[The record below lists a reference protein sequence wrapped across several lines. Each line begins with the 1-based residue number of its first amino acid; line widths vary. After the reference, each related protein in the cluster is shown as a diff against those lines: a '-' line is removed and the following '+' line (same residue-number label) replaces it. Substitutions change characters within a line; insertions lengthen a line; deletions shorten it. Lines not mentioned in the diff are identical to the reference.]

1 MTQSL
6 HTPQRLPESQI
17 GPAERLLNLVLNRS
31 AHLWHNRPGLNLDGT
46 WVPATHRR
54 TNQLARRRNVRH
66 APAGLFVPA
75 AVELY
80 SNLLEIYQ
88 LNPTLL
94 AHFGSYALRET
105 EWRDLKLACAALLL
119 VQDRKGEAVRE
130 ETGEVAF
137 YDDDFRTVGEA
148 MVLFYERG
156 SKRMLNPKGVLRI
169 AQLLETQAVAELN
182 RQAGFGSPASTK
194 APLGRWKSAAK
205 QWLRIRER
213 NLPLLEGLVKAG
225 FKETIKNIARK
236 AGYKPES
243 ERFFAILGWKQK
255 QSARGERELG
265 LDGLVLDKRE
275 RFDGLSEVAI
285 CERIVGEKLSYKD
298 VVGRLPIG
306 GLTPAILA
314 ALLPSLSDRDL
325 RIMTPTLESF
335 GLLADAEI
343 RARWE
348 RALERATDQR
358 ALNVAQNVVDE
369 ELRAKL
375 EGAADRAAQRAV
387 EAATAQADV
396 HVMFLVDVSGSMQ
409 AAIEQSKEALSRIL
423 SGFPAERL
431 HVACFNTLGT
441 VLRPKARSR
450 AAVQHRLK
458 DLRAAGGTV
467 HGSAVRA
474 LSRAGLRI
482 PPGSEL
488 VVIVAGDEAGETGSV
503 LAATFGACG
512 FKPAAFALINCASG
526 DWGRG
531 QSVRQAA
538 VSLGVPFSEIE
549 VGAFED
555 PYQVPRVLK
564 TILEAPRLAGVSAA
578 TAWVEAVLAVPLL
591 EKK

>member
-1 MTQSL
+1 MTQTNR
-6 HTPQRLPESQI
+6 TPQRLPESQI
-17 GPAERLLNLVLNRS
+17 GPAERLLHLVLNRS
-31 AHLWHNRPGLNLDGT
+31 AHLWHNRPGLNVDGK
-46 WVPATHRR
+46 WVPATTRR
-54 TNQLARRRNVRH
+54 TQQLSNRRSVRR

-80 SNLLEIYQ
+80 SNLLEIYE

-94 AHFGSYALRET
+94 AHFGCYALQET

-119 VQDRKGEAVRE
+119 VQDRKGEAVHE
-130 ETGEVAF
+130 DTGEVAF
-137 YDDDFRTVGEA
+137 HDDDYRAVGEA
-148 MVLFYERG
+148 IVLFYERG

-169 AQLLETQAVAELN
+169 AQLLETREIAELN
-182 RQAGFGSPASTK
+182 RRAGFGSPASTK
-194 APLGRWKSAAK
+194 APLGRWKSVAK
-205 QWLRIRER
+205 QWLRVRER

-225 FKETIKNIARK
+225 FKETIKKIARK

-255 QSARGERELG
+255 QSARGERTLG
-265 LDGLVLDKRE
+265 LEGLTLEKRE
-275 RFDGLSEVAI
+275 RFDGLSEVQI
-285 CERIVGEKLSYKD
+285 CERIVREKLSYKD
-298 VVGRLPIG
+298 AVGRLPVG

-314 ALLPSLSDRDL
+314 TLLPSLSDRDL

-335 GLLADAEI
+335 GLLGDAQI

-348 RALERATDQR
+348 SALERATDQR

-387 EAATAQADV
+387 ETATAQADV

-409 AAIEQSKEALSRIL
+409 SAIDQSKEALARIL
-423 SGFPAERL
+423 SGFPLERL

-450 AAVQHRLK
+450 AAVQHMLK

-467 HGSAVRA
+467 HGSGVRA
-474 LSRAGLRI
+474 LSRAGVRI
-482 PPGSEL
+482 PQGSEL
-488 VVIVAGDEAGETGSV
+488 VVIVAGDEAGEQGAA
-503 LAATFGACG
+503 LASTFKECG
-512 FKPAAFALINCASG
+512 FAPAAFALINCASG
-526 DWGRG
+526 GWSRG
-531 QSVRQAA
+531 ETIRQAA
-538 VSLGVPFSEIE
+538 VSLGVPFSEVE

-555 PYQVPRVLK
+555 PYQVPRVLQ

-591 EKK
+591 QKA

>member
-1 MTQSL
+1 MTTVR
-6 HTPQRLPESQI
+6 TPQRLPESQI
-17 GPAERLLNLVLNRS
+17 GPAERLLSLVLNRS
-31 AHLWHNRPGLNLDGT
+31 AHLWHNRPGINVDGT
-46 WVPATHRR
+46 WFPATTRR
-54 TNQLARRRNVRH
+54 AGQLSNRRSVRH
-66 APAGLFVPA
+66 APAGMFVPA

-80 SNLLEIYQ
+80 GNLLEIYE

-94 AHFGSYALRET
+94 AHFACYALKET

-119 VQDRKGEAVRE
+119 VQDRKGEPVHE
-130 ETGEVAF
+130 DTGEVAF
-137 YDDDFRTVGEA
+137 YDDDYRGVGEA
-148 MVLFYERG
+148 IVLFYKQG
-156 SKRMLNPKGVLRI
+156 SKRMLNPKAVLRI
-169 AQLLETQAVAELN
+169 AQLLETSEIAELN
-182 RQAGFGSPASTK
+182 RKAGFGSAASSK

-225 FKETIKNIARK
+225 FKETIKKIARK

-243 ERFFAILGWKQK
+243 ELFFAILGWKQK

-265 LDGLVLDKRE
+265 LNGLTLNKRE
-275 RFDGLSEVAI
+275 RFDGLSEEAI
-285 CERIVGEKLSYKD
+285 CERIVAEKLSYKD
-298 VVGRLPIG
+298 AVGRLPVG

-335 GLLADAEI
+335 GLLADAQI
-343 RARWE
+343 RRRWE

-358 ALNVAQNVVDE
+358 ALNVAKNVVDE

-375 EGAADRAAQRAV
+375 EQAADRAAQQAV

-396 HVMFLVDVSGSMQ
+396 HVMFLVDISGSMQ
-409 AAIEQSKEALSRIL
+409 SAIEQSKEALSRIL
-423 SGFPAERL
+423 SGFPSERL
-431 HVACFNTLGT
+431 HIACFNTLGT

-450 AAVQHRLK
+450 AAVQHMLK

-474 LSRAGLRI
+474 LKLAGVRI
-482 PPGSEL
+482 PASSEL
-488 VVIVAGDEAGETGSV
+488 VVIVAGDEGGEAGST
-503 LAATFGACG
+503 LATTFGECG
-512 FKPAAFALINCASG
+512 YSPAAFALIGCSG
-526 DWGRG
+526 GGWARG
-531 QSVRQAA
+531 ESVRGAA
-538 VSLGVPFSEIE
+538 VSLGVPFCEIE

-578 TAWVEAVLAVPLL
+578 TAWVETVLAIPLL
-591 EKK
+591 EK